1 MITYAGVDWV
11 TMTSTKDGVGMK
23 WYELYSKY
31 RRTKLAEGDKEEPYN
46 NGFYAGVGIASM
58 RWGYSDRL
66 GYIVIVSGGD
76 AEHFW
81 QNLEPGRARITRMDL
96 CVDFTPATPGRLA
109 KKLWNGLSEERRKE
123 LPGLSLFL
131 GSQGGDTLYV
141 GSRHSQQFGRL
152 YDKGVEGKTALP
164 GVHWRAEVEYK
175 KPLAGLMAGELI
187 QESRGQ
193 RVEAIV
199 DTVKNW
205 FFDRGVEVLPERTGR
220 EAIRISVEQRITTSD
235 RKLAWLHSQVGPTV
249 QKLVSLGLGREV
261 LNSLLLDKEALS
273 RILADET

>member
-31 RRTKLAEGDKEEPYN
+31 RGTKLAEGDKEEPYN
-46 NGFYAGVGIASM
+46 NGFYAGIGIASM
-58 RWGYSDRL
+58 RWGYSERL
-66 GYIVIVSGGD
+66 GYIVVVSGGD
-76 AEHFW
+76 AENFW
-81 QNLEPGRARITRMDL
+81 QNLEPGKARVTRMDI
-96 CVDFTPATPGRLA
+96 CVDFTPAAPERLA

-131 GSQGGDTLYV
+131 GSKGGDTLYV

-152 YDKGVEGKTALP
+152 YDKGVEANNALP

-187 QESRGQ
+187 GERREQ

-205 FFDRGVEVLPERTGR
+205 FFDRGVAILQDRTGND
-220 EAIRISVEQRITTSD
+220 AIHVSVEQRITTSD
-235 RKLAWLHSQVGPTV
+235 RKLAWLHSQVKPTV
-249 QKLVSLGLGREV
+249 QRLVSLGLGREV
-261 LNSLLLDKEALS
+261 LKSLLLDQETLDVIFEGEA
-273 RILADET
+273 